1 MDVFSHTD
9 FMDNDYPLATTAA
22 ARMLAEGLARAKDEQ
37 GLSVRKIG
45 RLMNYKTAVVL
56 SHMATGR
63 VAVPIDR
70 AVELADILKLDE
82 KSFLLAVLQ
91 QRHPDI
97 KWGRLFHK
105 EPAADDHNLAME
117 LEAVL
122 GARLK
127 DLTPE
132 QRAVMREVA
141 GERSPRRR
149 WLSVHE
155 LGMVTMLRERFPEM
169 TTDGVDQAD
178 MVKIMSAIE

>member
-1 MDVFSHTD
+1 
-9 FMDNDYPLATTAA
+9 MDNDYPLAETLA
-22 ARMLAEGLARAKDEQ
+22 ARMLSEALARAKDED
-37 GLSVRKIG
+37 GLSVRQIG
-45 RLMNYKTAVVL
+45 KLMNYKTAVVL

-63 VAVPIDR
+63 VPIPIDR
-70 AVELADILKLDE
+70 APELAEILKLDRDR
-82 KSFLLAVLQ
+82 FLSAVLQ

-97 KWGRLFHK
+97 DWGRLFK
-105 EPAADDHNLAME
+105 RTTFSGEDGLAME

-122 GARLK
+122 GSKLK
-127 DLTPE
+127 DLTQE

-169 TTDGVDQAD
+169 TTDGLDQAD